1 MPMTAPLAGVRIVE
15 FAGMGPGPFAA
26 MLLADLGAEIIRID
40 RAGERPPSWA
50 PNPALRGRRS
60 IALDLKDARGTAIAL
75 DLVARADAL
84 IEGYRPGV
92 MEKRGLGPEVCM
104 GRQPALVYGRITGW
118 GQTGPLAE
126 RAGHDLNYVALTGA
140 LHAIGRH
147 GQPPAPPLN
156 ILGDYAGG
164 GAYLALGLVAA
175 IMQARSTGK
184 GQVVDAAMVDGAAS
198 LATTLHWMSR
208 TGRWSEERGT
218 NAFDSGDPFYDVYAT
233 ADDRYISIAPIEPQ
247 FYSELRR
254 VLGLDGPE
262 WDRRSRADRPRQRA
276 ALQAIFRGKTRD
288 EWERLFE
295 GSDACFA
302 PVLTPQEAPLHPHNV
317 ARGTFIGDGVQARPG
332 PAPRLGGAPQPVPK
346 PPPIPGADGAGLLR
360 ETGRSEAD
368 IAALVAAGVVT
379 LPA

>member
-1 MPMTAPLAGVRIVE
+1 MAMTAPLAGVRIVE

-40 RAGERPPSWA
+40 RAGERPPPWA

-92 MEKRGLGPEVCM
+92 MEKRGLGPEVCLA
-104 GRQPALVYGRITGW
+104 RQPALVYGRITGW

-208 TGRWSEERGT
+208 TGRWSEERGI
-218 NAFDSGDPFYDVYAT
+218 NAFDSGDPFYDVYLT

-247 FYSELRR
+247 FYAELRR
-254 VLGLDGPE
+254 VLGLSGPE
-262 WDRRSRADRPRQRA
+262 WDRRSPADWPRQRA
-276 ALQAIFRGKTRD
+276 ALEAIFRGKTRD

-302 PVLTPQEAPLHPHNV
+302 PVLTPHEAPLHPHNV

-332 PAPRLGGAPQPVPK
+332 PAPRLHGGRQPVPA

-360 ETGRSEAD
+360 EIGRNEQD
-368 IAALVAAGVVT
+368 IAALIAAGVVT

>member
-1 MPMTAPLAGVRIVE
+1 MTGPLADVRIVE

-26 MLLADLGAEIIRID
+26 MLLADLGADIIRID
-40 RAGERPPSWA
+40 RAGERAPPWA

-60 IALDLKDARGTAIAL
+60 IALDLKDPRGTAIAL
-75 DLVARADAL
+75 DLVAGADAL

-92 MEKRGLGPEVCM
+92 MEKRGLGPEACFA
-104 GRQPALVYGRITGW
+104 RRPALVYGRITGW
-118 GQTGPLAE
+118 GQTGPLAQ

-147 GQPPAPPLN
+147 GQPPSPPLN

-164 GAYLALGLVAA
+164 GAYLALGMVAA
-175 IMQARSTGK
+175 LMQARSTGK

-233 ADDRYISIAPIEPQ
+233 SDDRYISIAPIEPQ
-247 FYSELRR
+247 FYAELRR
-254 VLGLDGPE
+254 VLGLDGSD
-262 WDRRSRADRPRQRA
+262 WDRRSPADWPRQRA
-276 ALQAIFRGKTRD
+276 ALQAIFRTRTRD

-302 PVLTPQEAPLHPHNV
+302 PVLTPHEAPLHPHNA
-317 ARGTFIGDGVQARPG
+317 ARGLFVGEGDSARPG
-332 PAPRLGGAPQPVPK
+332 PAPRLGDDPRPIPTAPAL
-346 PPPIPGADGAGLLR
+346 PGADTAEMLR
-360 ETGRSEAD
+360 TIGRSDQEIATLMAD
-368 IAALVAAGVVT
+368 GVVT
-379 LPA
+379 LPSQA

>member
-332 PAPRLGGAPQPVPK
+332 PAPRLGG
-346 PPPIPGADGAGLLR
+346 
-360 ETGRSEAD
+360 
-368 IAALVAAGVVT
+368 
-379 LPA
+379 